1 MSAKEIDAA
10 SAILALRSES
20 SLHTRDVS
28 QSQRPAESVPGVSSV
43 LVATDSHFS
52 QRVYPLLRP
61 QPDEPPRGSLKHDTQ
76 LPNSSPEPILAVAGQ
91 CNTKPSVTLQPK
103 HRQPE
108 IHRHAVSLFPQ
119 PSQAVP
125 LDGGRDQNPTIVSKC
140 SGVVLFTQQTPA
152 PPPHVVHLAH
162 VAPPTQSKAPASS
175 SRPSLPH
182 DACYAA
188 DHYYSGGYP
197 YFHYGQSQYYPS
209 YPPYAPSLPQP
220 QQQHYMHQAHYAPHP
235 GYQYHPHTYPASYPF
250 YPPSPVVV
258 NSHNSHL
265 PPLPNSRSSHFS
277 HQVPKISPVSS
288 DSNVHSS
295 DGIEECKEEPAEYD
309 SSPEEPSLASL
320 VTTYQSEIAK
330 LTTRPIPCDVC
341 RRQKKKCD
349 RTRPMCKSCSV
360 RGLKCRYTLP
370 PLKAAQTKWRA
381 RLALENR
388 LGSAGIRA
396 EDVLGKG
403 RSNCVAT
410 ASEAAALMC
419 TK

>member
-1 MSAKEIDAA
+1 MLAKEIDAA
-10 SAILALRSES
+10 SAILALRSEP

-28 QSQRPAESVPGVSSV
+28 QGQRPAESVPAVSSGH
-43 LVATDSHFS
+43 VAADSRFS
-52 QRVYPLLRP
+52 QRQRRSLTTIAHPLLRP
-61 QPDEPPRGSLKHDTQ
+61 GPDEPPRDSPKHDTQ
-76 LPNSSPEPILAVAGQ
+76 LPNSSPEPILADAGQ
-91 CNTKPSVTLQPK
+91 RNTKPSVTLQPK
-103 HRQPE
+103 HRQPD
-108 IHRHAVSLFPQ
+108 IHPLAASHVHTHS
-119 PSQAVP
+119 SQAAP
-125 LDGGRDQNPTIVSKC
+125 LDGVRDKNPTIVSKC

-152 PPPHVVHLAH
+152 PPHVVHLAQ
-162 VAPPTQSKAPASS
+162 VGPPQTKAPVSS
-175 SRPSLPH
+175 SRPCLPQ

-197 YFHYGQSQYYPS
+197 YFYYGQNHYSPS
-209 YPPYAPSLPQP
+209 YAPYAPSLPQP
-220 QQQHYMHQAHYAPHP
+220 HQQHYMHQAYFAPHP
-235 GYQYHPHTYPASYPF
+235 GYQYHPPSYPASYPF
-250 YPPSPVVV
+250 YPPSPAVLDC
-258 NSHNSHL
+258 HTSHL

-295 DGIEECKEEPAEYD
+295 DGIEECKEEPAEHD

-349 RTRPMCKSCSV
+349 SV

>member
-10 SAILALRSES
+10 SAILALRSEP
-20 SLHTRDVS
+20 SLHARDVS
-28 QSQRPAESVPGVSSV
+28 QSQPPAESVPGASSV
-43 LVATDSHFS
+43 HVAADSHFS
-52 QRVYPLLRP
+52 QRVYRLLRP
-61 QPDEPPRGSLKHDTQ
+61 EPDEPPAALLKHDTQ
-76 LPNSSPEPILAVAGQ
+76 LPNSSAEAIFAAAGQ
-91 CNTKPSVTLQPK
+91 RNTKPSVTLQPK
-103 HRQPE
+103 HRQPD
-108 IHRHAVSLFPQ
+108 IHCHAASLVPQ
-119 PSQAVP
+119 SSQAVP

-140 SGVVLFTQQTPA
+140 SGVVLFTQQTPE

-162 VAPPTQSKAPASS
+162 GPPTQTKAPTS
-175 SRPSLPH
+175 SRSSLPQG
-182 DACYAA
+182 ACYAA
-188 DHYYSGGYP
+188 DHYYSPGYP
-197 YFHYGQSQYYPS
+197 YFYYGQSHY
-209 YPPYAPSLPQP
+209 YPPYAPYTSSLPQP
-220 QQQHYMHQAHYAPHP
+220 HQQHYMHQAHYAPYP

-250 YPPSPVVV
+250 YPPSPAVLD
-258 NSHNSHL
+258 SRTSHL
-265 PPLPNSRSSHFS
+265 PALPYSRSNHRS

-295 DGIEECKEEPAEYD
+295 DGIEECKEEPTEHD
-309 SSPEEPSLASL
+309 SSAEEPSLSSL

-396 EDVLGKG
+396 EDVLGKR

-410 ASEAAALMC
+410 ASEVAALMC

>member
-10 SAILALRSES
+10 SAILALRSEPY
-20 SLHTRDVS
+20 LHTRDAS
-28 QSQRPAESVPGVSSV
+28 QSERPAESVPVVAVCHEVSI
-43 LVATDSHFS
+43 DE
-52 QRVYPLLRP
+52 QRRSLTTIVYPLVRP
-61 QPDEPPRGSLKHDTQ
+61 KTDEPPSALLKHDTQ
-76 LPNSSPEPILAVAGQ
+76 LSNSSAEPILAVAGQ
-91 CNTKPSVTLQPK
+91 RNTKPSVTLQPK
-103 HRQPE
+103 QRQPD
-108 IHRHAVSLFPQ
+108 IHRHAASHVHTQSP
-119 PSQAVP
+119 QAVP
-125 LDGGRDQNPTIVSKC
+125 LDGGRVQNPTIVSKC
-140 SGVVLFTQQTPA
+140 SGAVLFTQQTPA
-152 PPPHVVHLAH
+152 PPHVVHLTHAQH
-162 VAPPTQSKAPASS
+162 PQTKAPPS
-175 SRPSLPH
+175 SRSSFPQ

-197 YFHYGQSQYYPS
+197 YFYYGQNHYYPS
-209 YPPYAPSLPQP
+209 YAPYAPSLPQP
-220 QQQHYMHQAHYAPHP
+220 HQQHYMHQAHYAPHP

-250 YPPSPVVV
+250 YPPSPAVLD
-258 NSHNSHL
+258 SHTSHIPQL
-265 PPLPNSRSSHFS
+265 PYSRSSHLS
-277 HQVPKISPVSS
+277 QQVPKISPVSS
-288 DSNVHSS
+288 DSNVHSL

-309 SSPEEPSLASL
+309 SSPEESSLASL

-349 RTRPMCKSCSV
+349 SV
-360 RGLKCRYTLP
+360 RGLQCRYTLP

-396 EDVLGKG
+396 EDLLGKG

>member
-10 SAILALRSES
+10 SAILALRSEPY
-20 SLHTRDVS
+20 LHTRDAS
-28 QSQRPAESVPGVSSV
+28 QSERPAESGVPGVSSV
-43 LVATDSHFS
+43 HVAADSRLS
-52 QRVYPLLRP
+52 QRVCPLLRP
-61 QPDEPPRGSLKHDTQ
+61 KSDEAPGALLKHDTQ
-76 LPNSSPEPILAVAGQ
+76 LSDSSAEPILAVAGQ
-91 CNTKPSVTLQPK
+91 CHTKPSATLQPK
-103 HRQPE
+103 QRQPD
-108 IHRHAVSLFPQ
+108 IHRHAASHVHTQSP
-119 PSQAVP
+119 QAVP
-125 LDGGRDQNPTIVSKC
+125 FDGGRDQNPTIVSKC
-140 SGVVLFTQQTPA
+140 SGAVLFTQQTPA
-152 PPPHVVHLAH
+152 PPHVVHLAH
-162 VAPPTQSKAPASS
+162 VGPPQTKAPVSS
-175 SRPSLPH
+175 SRPCLPQ

-197 YFHYGQSQYYPS
+197 YFYYGQSHYYPS
-209 YPPYAPSLPQP
+209 YAPYASSLPQP
-220 QQQHYMHQAHYAPHP
+220 HQQHYMHQAHFAPHP
-235 GYQYHPHTYPASYPF
+235 GYQYHPPAYPASYPF
-250 YPPSPVVV
+250 YPPSPAVLDC
-258 NSHNSHL
+258 HTSHL

-295 DGIEECKEEPAEYD
+295 DGIEECKEEPAEHD